1 MKKIKLLIAL
11 MVASVTLNAQSYN
24 VDLNCTYSLIPGSG
38 TSLPNCDDCTSG
50 LIPIGFTFP
59 FYGHNYTNI
68 NFSSNGFLSFE
79 SGIGSGCC
87 SGQALPSNFSRTIIA
102 FSWDD
107 MYTFGANVEYFT
119 TGTAPNRVFV
129 VNYFNVGYCC
139 TSQNMATVQIQLYET
154 TGEIRM
160 LSANNIHSGRT
171 ATMGIQDNLY
181 GATVVPG
188 RSASSWDSSPNECV
202 SFTYVPP
209 CQTSIN
215 AICQNATAYINA
227 SGVALI
233 NATQIDN
240 GSTSNCGIASMTV
253 SPSQFYCQQTG
264 TNNVTLTIVD
274 NVGGTATC
282 NAVVTVQDTTH
293 PVINCASNISVA
305 IQSNACDTVINYT
318 VPTATDNCSFNSYS
332 QTFNYTGAVQ
342 TFTAPV
348 TGVYTIDAYG
358 ARGGNVTTYYT
369 ANGGLGGRATG
380 EISLN
385 AGDVLNIYVGGAG
398 VDRLGDHPYPDCDVA
413 QGGWNGGGP
422 SLSKGNSTAGGGA
435 SDVRFNGTTL
445 NDRII
450 VAGGGGGCG
459 WAGARGGD
467 GGGLTGDKGMGDTL
481 NWEYSNPSLGGA
493 LGGTQTAGG
502 AVGGINYNS
511 SCGIQTPGSFG
522 QGGTGIGY
530 TAGGG
535 GGGGGWYGGG
545 GGGYA
550 DGGGGGSSYIGGVQ
564 NGTTQSGV
572 NNGDGLVTISW
583 QVSNTLT
590 VTQTS
595 GLPSGATFPAGVTTN
610 TFTVTDDAGN
620 TSTCSFTVT
629 VTNNDVT
636 PPVVSGCPNSMN
648 ACPSQVVNFNAPTG
662 TDNCG
667 GVVTVTQTAG
677 LPSGSI
683 FPIGVNTV
691 TYTLTDA
698 SNNSSTCSFTIT
710 VSPCAGIDEADTKTL
725 VVSFAPNPASNN
737 ATISLENAKS
747 NARYTY
753 VMYNALGQ
761 QIVKE
766 QVLNAKLNVDLTTV
780 GAGVYYFS
788 ILENDIVVSQQK
800 VVVSK

>member
-1 MKKIKLLIAL
+1 MKKIKLLFAL
-11 MVASVTLNAQSYN
+11 IIASVTINAQSYV
-24 VDLNCTYSLIPGSG
+24 VDSTCTFSLLTG
-38 TSLPNCDDCTSG
+38 TETPLPNCDDCTSG

-59 FYGHNYTNI
+59 FYGHNYTDI
-68 NFSSNGFLSFE
+68 NFSSNGLLSFE

-87 SGQALPSNFSRTIIA
+87 SGQALPSSFSRTIIA

-107 MYTFGANVEYFT
+107 MYTTGASVGYFT
-119 TGTAPNRVFV
+119 TGTAPNRIFV
-129 VNYFNVGYCC
+129 VNYNNVGYCC
-139 TSQNMATVQIQLYET
+139 SSSNMATVQIQLYET

-160 LSANNIHSGRT
+160 LSTNNIHTSRT

-188 RSASSWDSSPNECV
+188 RSATSWSSAVNECV

-215 AICQNATAYINA
+215 AVCQNATAYINA
-227 SGVALI
+227 SGVALV
-233 NATQIDN
+233 NVAQIDN

-253 SPSQFYCQQTG
+253 TPAQFYCQQTG
-264 TNNVTLTIVD
+264 ANNVTLTIVD

-293 PVINCASNISVA
+293 PVINCTSNMSVS
-305 IQSNACDTVINYT
+305 ILSNACDTVVNYT
-318 VPTATDNCSFNSYS
+318 VPTATDNCSFNSFN
-332 QTFNYTGAVQ
+332 QTFV
-342 TFTAPV
+342 APV

-358 ARGGNVTTYYT
+358 ARGGNVTTLHT

-380 EISLN
+380 EITLN
-385 AGDVLNIYVGGAG
+385 AGDVLSIYVGGAG
-398 VDRLGDHPYPDCDVA
+398 ADRLGDHPYPDCDVA

-459 WAGARGGD
+459 WAGASGGN
-467 GGGLTGDKGMGDTL
+467 GGGLIGDKGMGD
-481 NWEYSNPSLGGA
+481 NQGWHYSNPNDGGA
-493 LGGTQTAGG
+493 LGGSQTAGG
-502 AVGGINYNS
+502 AFGGIDWGV
-511 SCGIQTPGSFG
+511 SCGVQTDGSFG

-530 TAGGG
+530 SAGGG

-545 GGGYA
+545 GGGYV
-550 DGGGGGSSYIGGVQ
+550 DGGGGGSSYIDGVQ
-564 NGTTQSGV
+564 NGTTVSGV
-572 NNGDGLVTISW
+572 QNGDGLVTVSW
-583 QVSNTLT
+583 QVQNTLT

-610 TFTVTDDAGN
+610 TFSVTDDAGN

-636 PPVVSGCPNSMN
+636 PPVVSGCPSNIN
-648 ACPSQVVNFNAPTG
+648 ACPSQVVNFTAPTG

-667 GVVTVTQTAG
+667 GAVTVTQTAG
-677 LPSGSI
+677 LPSGSV
-683 FPIGVNTV
+683 FPIGTNTV
-691 TYTLTDA
+691 TYTLTDG
-698 SNNSSTCSFTIT
+698 SNNSSTCSFTVT
-710 VSPCAGIDEADTKTL
+710 VSPCAGIDEADTKAL
-725 VVSFAPNPASNN
+725 VVSFAPNPARNN
-737 ATISLENAKS
+737 ATISLDNTKS
-747 NARYTY
+747 DARYTY
-753 VMYNALGQ
+753 AMFNTLGQ
-761 QIVKE
+761 QVMNE
-766 QVLNAKLNVDLTTV
+766 QVLNGKLNVDLTTV

-788 ILENDIVVSQQK
+788 ILENDVVVSQQK